1 VVFLETRTLL
11 FTIQRNSQHSQ
22 STNVFKMVRISIKSH
37 NQMQPETKFQLISR
51 PLLRFATARQIKLA
65 ASYQDLGKQRFSLHS
80 WRRRLCAWISQSVS
94 FAFTLPRLLS
104 SKASVIMIT
113 RRKWLLPVLA
123 QLVIFDHNIWVITN
137 HRLEREID
145 SMQTLNNPQ
154 RPKLQV
160 YSRKMMI
167 LRITTLT

>member
-1 VVFLETRTLL
+1 
-11 FTIQRNSQHSQ
+11 
-22 STNVFKMVRISIKSH
+22 
-37 NQMQPETKFQLISR
+37 
-51 PLLRFATARQIKLA
+51 
-65 ASYQDLGKQRFSLHS
+65 
-80 WRRRLCAWISQSVS
+80 
-94 FAFTLPRLLS
+94 
-104 SKASVIMIT
+104 MIT
-113 RRKWLLPVLA
+113 RRKWLLLVLA